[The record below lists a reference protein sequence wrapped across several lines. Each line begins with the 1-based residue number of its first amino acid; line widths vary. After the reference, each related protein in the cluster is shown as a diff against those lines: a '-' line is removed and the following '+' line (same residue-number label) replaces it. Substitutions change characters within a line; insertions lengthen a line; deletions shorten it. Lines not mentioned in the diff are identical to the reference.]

1 MPSQKAYL
9 NQSDVKKILAA
20 ADAYAEKNNWGV
32 SIAVVDDGGHLLG
45 FTRRD
50 ACPTISTYIAQEKAK
65 ASALGRRESKV
76 YEDIINGGRQS
87 FLNATAV
94 LQGTLEGGVNIVVDG
109 QTIGAIGVSG
119 AKSDQDAEV
128 AKAGIA
134 AL

>member
-65 ASALGRRESKV
+65 ASALGRRETKV

>member
-1 MPSQKAYL
+1 
-9 NQSDVKKILAA
+9 
-20 ADAYAEKNNWGV
+20 
-32 SIAVVDDGGHLLG
+32 
-45 FTRRD
+45 
-50 ACPTISTYIAQEKAK
+50 IAQEKAK
-65 ASALGRRESKV
+65 ASALGRRETKV

>member
-20 ADAYAEKNNWGV
+20 ADAHAEKNNWGV

-50 ACPTISTYIAQEKAK
+50 ACPAISTYIAQEKAK
-65 ASALGRRESKV
+65 ASALGRRETKV

>member
-1 MPSQKAYL
+1 MPSQKTYL

-20 ADAYAEKNNWGV
+20 ADAHAEKNNWGV

-65 ASALGRRESKV
+65 ASALGRRETKV
-76 YEDIINGGRQS
+76 YEDIINCGRQS

-109 QTIGAIGVSG
+109 QTIGAVGVSG

>member
-20 ADAYAEKNNWGV
+20 ADAHAEKNNWGV

-50 ACPTISTYIAQEKAK
+50 VCPTISTYIAQEKAK
-65 ASALGRRESKV
+65 ASALGRRETKV
-76 YEDIINGGRQS
+76 YEDTINGGRQS
-87 FLNATAV
+87 SLNATAV

-134 AL
+134 TL

>member
-9 NQSDVKKILAA
+9 NQTDVKKILAA
-20 ADAYAEKNNWGV
+20 ADAHAEKNNWGV

-65 ASALGRRESKV
+65 ASALGRRETKV

-109 QTIGAIGVSG
+109 YTIGAVGVSG

>member
-20 ADAYAEKNNWGV
+20 ADAHAEKNNWGV

-50 ACPTISTYIAQEKAK
+50 ACPTISTYIAHEKAK
-65 ASALGRRESKV
+65 ASALGRRETKV